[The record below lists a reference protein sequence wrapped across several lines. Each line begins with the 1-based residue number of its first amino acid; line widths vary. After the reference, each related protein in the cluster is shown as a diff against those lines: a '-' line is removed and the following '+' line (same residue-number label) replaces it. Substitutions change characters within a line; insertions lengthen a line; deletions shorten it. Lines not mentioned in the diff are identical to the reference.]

1 MGDHLITG
9 RNGRSPQAGVAQ
21 QRLAAKQ
28 LPVTVGPE
36 YEYYVGHDI
45 ERNTMETVAIR
56 DEFIKLGQVM
66 KLAGMVDSGVD
77 AKMVIQDGEVLVNG
91 EVDTRRGRKIVPGDV
106 ISFRGQEIEVV
117 SK

>member
-1 MGDHLITG
+1 
-9 RNGRSPQAGVAQ
+9 
-21 QRLAAKQ
+21 
-28 LPVTVGPE
+28 
-36 YEYYVGHDI
+36 
-45 ERNTMETVAIR
+45 METVAIR